1 MLFFVFNAFF
11 EAVFRIWVVARPI
24 VVAIVVVIAA
34 LRTPITATI
43 VVTSAVVVATLLAI
57 TAAVVVVAA
66 AIVVVTALRTTVSA
80 LLSGLIA
87 ALWVVGI
94 AVEARP
100 IASLLRPSV
109 ATLHARLVAAGLH
122 VVGIIVETRAIAT
135 LLRSSEAP
143 ATVIIVATRLRTAVT
158 ALTWLVRTLRTVA
171 VLQCRTEAFGAEP
184 TFVFAV
190 VVVCSV
196 GTLVV
201 NARALW
207 ATAALIVVGVTSC
220 GT

>member
-11 EAVFRIWVVARPI
+11 EAIFRIWVVARPI

-57 TAAVVVVAA
+57 TATVVIVAA
-66 AIVVVTALRTTVSA
+66 AIVVVTALRTTVTA
-80 LLSGLIA
+80 LRTGLI
-87 ALWVVGI
+87 
-94 AVEARP
+94 
-100 IASLLRPSV
+100 

-135 LLRSSEAP
+135 LLRPSEAP

-184 TFVFAV
+184 AFVFAV

>member
-1 MLFFVFNAFF
+1 M
-11 EAVFRIWVVARPI
+11 
-24 VVAIVVVIAA
+24 
-34 LRTPITATI
+34 
-43 VVTSAVVVATLLAI
+43 
-57 TAAVVVVAA
+57 
-66 AIVVVTALRTTVSA
+66 
-80 LLSGLIA
+80 
-87 ALWVVGI
+87 WVVGI

-109 ATLHARLVAAGLH
+109 ATLHARLVGAGLH

-135 LLRSSEAP
+135 LLRPSEAP

-158 ALTWLVRTLRTVA
+158 ALAWLVRTLRTVA

-184 TFVFAV
+184 AFVFAV